1 MKQTAEEIKKVAM
14 DLDNA
19 LEKRDIELI
28 TSFFSDDC
36 DVELLQLTL
45 KGKDGVRK
53 WLNWMFA
60 QVKEFSLE
68 PVIIIVEGDV
78 FFEEFIVKATLP
90 NGKKLVSKQAEVL
103 IYENYKIKSLRLYFD
118 RLDFADA
125 ITTGFVSRKIVES
138 VIKKSL
144 EGIQD

>member
-1 MKQTAEEIKKVAM
+1 MNQKDDEIKNIAM
-14 DLDNA
+14 EMDNA

-36 DVELLQLTL
+36 EIKLLQLTL

-53 WLNWMFA
+53 WLTWMFER
-60 QVKEFSLE
+60 VEDFTLE
-68 PVIIIVEGDV
+68 PVNILVEDDV

-90 NGKKLVSKQAEVL
+90 DGKKLISKQAEVL

-118 RLDFADA
+118 RLDFADV
-125 ITTGFVSRKIVES
+125 ITTGFISRKIVES

-144 EGIQD
+144 EGLQG

>member
-1 MKQTAEEIKKVAM
+1 MKQTVEKIKKVAM

-28 TSFFSDDC
+28 ISFFSDDC
-36 DVELLQLTL
+36 EIELLQLTL

-53 WLNWMFA
+53 WLTWMFE
-60 QVKEFSLE
+60 QVKDFTLE
-68 PVIIIVEGDV
+68 PVNIIVEDDV
-78 FFEEFIVKATLP
+78 FFEEFIVKAILP
-90 NGKKLVSKQAEVL
+90 NGKNLISKQAEVL

-125 ITTGFVSRKIVES
+125 ITTNFISRKIVES

-144 EGIQD
+144 EGIAD